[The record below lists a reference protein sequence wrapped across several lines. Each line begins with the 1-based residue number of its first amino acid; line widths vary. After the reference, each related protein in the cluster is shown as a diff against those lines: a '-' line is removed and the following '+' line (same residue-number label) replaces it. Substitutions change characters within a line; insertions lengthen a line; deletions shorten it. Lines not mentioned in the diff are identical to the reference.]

1 MRWRFVL
8 ACRILN
14 DLLVSLTSG
23 ADSNNVS
30 LASVLNKSTTTVVM
44 GNLTINISSLCDR

>member
-8 ACRILN
+8 ACLS
-14 DLLVSLTSG
+14 LMTSLVSLTSG

-30 LASVLNKSTTTVVM
+30 LASVLNKSTATIATN
-44 GNLTINISSLCDR
+44 NLTINISTLCDR